1 MQILTEK
8 ISREQ
13 LEELAANT
21 FIDMIKCVADVEKG
35 LLAVDAELH
44 ADLESMLL
52 ENGSELGD
60 LWGFNLYPEETG
72 EDFIEFDSL
81 INIRSWQGNRSRDVE
96 NPEVRE
102 QIKSIVSRDNAE
114 KAFERMQELID
125 LTITYGRHG
134 QPNRKALLKEL
145 CRFRE
150 LYCGA
155 FLDGN
160 LDTLSALNRYLDHF
174 AHIN

>member
-1 MQILTEK
+1 MQHDNLSNGAWADMPFAK
-8 ISREQ
+8 Q
-13 LEELAANT
+13 MAN
-21 FIDMIKCVADVEKG
+21 I
-35 LLAVDAELH
+35 
-44 ADLESMLL
+44 
-52 ENGSELGD
+52 GSETYRATKWLAKG
-60 LWGFNLYPEETG
+60 
-72 EDFIEFDSL
+72 
-81 INIRSWQGNRSRDVE
+81 R
-96 NPEVRE
+96 
-102 QIKSIVSRDNAE
+102 RDNAE

-125 LTITYGRHG
+125 LTIAYGRRG

-150 LYCGA
+150 LYCEA

>member
-1 MQILTEK
+1 MQHDKLSNGAWADMPFAK
-8 ISREQ
+8 Q
-13 LEELAANT
+13 MAN
-21 FIDMIKCVADVEKG
+21 I
-35 LLAVDAELH
+35 
-44 ADLESMLL
+44 
-52 ENGSELGD
+52 GSETYRATKWLAKG
-60 LWGFNLYPEETG
+60 
-72 EDFIEFDSL
+72 
-81 INIRSWQGNRSRDVE
+81 R
-96 NPEVRE
+96 
-102 QIKSIVSRDNAE
+102 RDNAE

-125 LTITYGRHG
+125 LTIAYGRLG
-134 QPNRKALLKEL
+134 QTNRKALLKEL